1 MICRTTALIAIVMIA
16 GLSQPTRAQEEE
28 ANRAEFLFDARARTE
43 SVEEDNALLDAT
55 SFTVRARAGVKSP
68 VLRGFDALLELEA
81 VQHLGS
87 EDFNS
92 GANGNTE
99 YSAVLDHDIV
109 EINQLAV
116 RYRDARHYIQFGRQ
130 HMVLDNERFFGD
142 VVYRQNQQTFDAL
155 SYMNTALQGQQF
167 RYVYMTRARRFL
179 SDEHPV
185 GEIDMNSHLL
195 NYRLQRLNGDVFSA
209 YAYFIDMDTPAV
221 VQNSKKTFGLR
232 YTGTYPVQAGDV
244 LYTLEY
250 ANQSDFG
257 DGAATN
263 DAGYV
268 LAELGLKFNNEWV
281 AKIARERLGGDGV
294 YGFQTPFGT
303 NHLFNGYAD
312 IFAARTPANGLIDSF
327 VSLTVPLWGAR
338 TQLVVH
344 DFSADAGN
352 ADHGSELNVRIEKRF
367 ADRFAV
373 SLLFADYQAD
383 NFGVD
388 TTKWAIWLDF
398 RY

>member
-1 MICRTTALIAIVMIA
+1 MIHRTTVMIA
-16 GLSQPTRAQEEE
+16 IIAIAGFSRPAQAQDEG
-28 ANRAEFLFDARARTE
+28 ANRAEFTFDARARTE
-43 SVEEDNALLDAT
+43 SVEEDNPLLDAT
-55 SFTVRARAGVKSP
+55 SFTVRARAGARSP
-68 VLRGFDALLELEA
+68 VLNGFDAFLEVEA

-116 RYRDARHYIQFGRQ
+116 RYRDANHYVQLGRQ

-142 VVYRQNQQTFDAL
+142 VVYRQNQQTFDAF

-195 NYRLQRLNGDVFSA
+195 NYNLQRLNGDAFSA

-221 VQNSKKTFGLR
+221 VQNSTKTFGLR
-232 YTGTYPVQAGDV
+232 YTGSYPLRVGDL

-263 DAGYV
+263 DADYV
-268 LAELGLKFNNEWV
+268 MAELGLKFNNEWV
-281 AKIARERLGGDGV
+281 AKIGQERLGGDGV

-327 VSLTVPLWGAR
+327 VSLTAPLWGAR
-338 TQLVVH
+338 TQLAAH
-344 DFSADAGN
+344 DFAADAGN

-367 ADRFAV
+367 ADRFAI

-383 NFGVD
+383 NFAVD